1 MKGQMKMN
9 DVFFWMFHITFW
21 LFMAIGNSFKNQK
34 VRVVC
39 DYAQTLCLG
48 AMFMFVL
55 QCFFVKGA

>member
-1 MKGQMKMN
+1 MN